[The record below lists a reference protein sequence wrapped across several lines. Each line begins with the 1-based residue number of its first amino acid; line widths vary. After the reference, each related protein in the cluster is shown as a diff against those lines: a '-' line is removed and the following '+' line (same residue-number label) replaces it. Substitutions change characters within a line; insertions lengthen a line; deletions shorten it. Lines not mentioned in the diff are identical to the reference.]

1 MMATYTFNI
10 RLAKIVPHTATIS
23 VEADNIAGAIEQ
35 VRRTDAD
42 GAVWEPDSGY
52 WADELIVDG
61 LRRGALD
68 FQVHGEPIDELS
80 LAWFK
85 RWEAKRVAA

>member
-1 MMATYTFNI
+1 MATYTFNI
-10 RLAKIVPHTATIS
+10 RLAKIVPHTATIA
-23 VEADNIAGAIEQ
+23 VEADDIASAIEQ

-42 GAVWEPDSGY
+42 GAVWEPESGY
-52 WADELIVDG
+52 WADDLMVDG

-68 FQVHGEPIDELS
+68 FEVQGEPIDELS

-85 RWEAKRVAA
+85 RWEAKQVAA

>member
-1 MMATYTFNI
+1 MAKYTFDI

-23 VEADNIAGAIEQ
+23 VEAEDIASAIEL

-42 GAVWEPDSGY
+42 GAVWKPECGY
-52 WADELIVDG
+52 WADDLIVDG
-61 LRRGALD
+61 LRRGSLD
-68 FQVHGEPIDELS
+68 FKVQGEPIDELS

-85 RWEAKRVAA
+85 RLEAKQVAA

>member
-1 MMATYTFNI
+1 MAKYTFDI

-23 VEADNIAGAIEQ
+23 VEAENIASAIEQ
-35 VRRTDAD
+35 VRRNGAD
-42 GAVWEPDSGY
+42 GAVWEPESGY
-52 WADELIVDG
+52 WADDLMVDG

-68 FQVHGEPIDELS
+68 FKVQGEPIDELS

-85 RWEAKRVAA
+85 RWEAKQVAA